1 MSPYK
6 SGMLFR
12 LCGFASLAIAPDRLL
27 ERLGSRRMLLA
38 WQNCLGL
45 LAMVSFVAAQVD
57 LGSKG
62 STTLRQI
69 ATMSMAQVV

>member
-12 LCGFASLAIAPDRLL
+12 LCDFASLAIAPDRLL

-45 LAMVSFVAAQVD
+45 LVMVSFIAALVD

-62 STTLRQI
+62 STTLCQI
-69 ATMSMAQVV
+69 ATMSMAQVG